1 MLNVDVLMFD
11 VWPRKTNKLAEFVE
25 KYLVVNDGRG
35 GGGCQVFLIIGL
47 KP

>member
-25 KYLVVNDGRG
+25 KYLVVNDGG
-35 GGGCQVFLIIGL
+35 GLSSFFDYWIETIII
-47 KP
+47 